1 MATPTLALIPTGYK
15 AGKLYSVLPESG
27 VGDFT
32 VVRATEATRVNEEG
46 LIETMGANVP
56 RLDYSGGGCPV
67 LLTEPQ
73 RSNLF
78 PYSSDYNQTDWTKI
92 NITIESNS
100 TISPDGTLNADKIL
114 EQVDSANGHFMFD
127 NLGLSINTEYN
138 FSIFVKKLN
147 RRYVAIQNSY
157 NAANGSIAFFDLDTE
172 SLVYTYSAGTV
183 GTFIV
188 SDAKIEKYPN
198 GWYRLSAT
206 FESDAAGGVLPSL
219 VLANSQWSTGFSY
232 NNLYTGDVTKGIYA
246 WGAQVESNASYPTS
260 LIKTSGSAVTRNG
273 DQVYGSGDAA
283 TFNDSEGVLMLEA
296 SALADDGTNRFISL
310 TDGSNDNRVL
320 FGYRA
325 SSNQVFA
332 RIEGNN
338 SASVDLTNVVN
349 DTKTVIKLAIY
360 YDNLYN
366 YKMYINGFLVDSA
379 IGTDSIIGLNILDFT
394 NATGAEQFYGNTKQ
408 LQYFNTALTDSEL
421 ETLTSWTS
429 FIEMA
434 QAQNYN
440 II

>member
-273 DQVYGSGDAA
+273 DQVYGAGDAA
-283 TFNDSEGVLMLEA
+283 TFNDSEGVLYAEF
-296 SALADDGTNRFISL
+296 SALSNDGTFRILSLSNGTTSNEVKIQLSSTDNTIGFGVVAGGVPQTDQFYTIADTLSNNKIAAKYKENDFALWVNGIEVL
-310 TDGSNDNRVL
+310 TDSSGIIPTGLSTLNFERGTGSNP
-320 FGYRA
+320 
-325 SSNQVFA
+325 
-332 RIEGNN
+332 
-338 SASVDLTNVVN
+338 
-349 DTKTVIKLAIY
+349 
-360 YDNLYN
+360 
-366 YKMYINGFLVDSA
+366 
-379 IGTDSIIGLNILDFT
+379 
-394 NATGAEQFYGNTKQ
+394 FYGNTKQ
-408 LQYFNTALTDSEL
+408 IQYFNTALTDSEL
-421 ETLTSWTS
+421 EKLTSWAS

>member
-67 LLTEPQ
+67 LLTEGQ
-73 RSNLF
+73 RTNLF

-260 LIKTSGSAVTRNG
+260 YIKSEGSAVTRNG
-273 DQVYGSGDAA
+273 DQVYGAGDAA
-283 TFNDSEGVLMLEA
+283 TFNDSEGVLYAEF
-296 SALADDGTNRFISL
+296 SALSNDGTFRILSLSNGTTSNEVKIQLSSTDNTIGFGVVAGGVPQTDQFYTIADTLSNNKIAAKYKENDFALWVNGIEVL
-310 TDGSNDNRVL
+310 TDSSGIIPTGLSTLNFERGTGSNP
-320 FGYRA
+320 
-325 SSNQVFA
+325 
-332 RIEGNN
+332 
-338 SASVDLTNVVN
+338 
-349 DTKTVIKLAIY
+349 
-360 YDNLYN
+360 
-366 YKMYINGFLVDSA
+366 
-379 IGTDSIIGLNILDFT
+379 
-394 NATGAEQFYGNTKQ
+394 FYGNTKQ
-408 LQYFNTALTDSEL
+408 IQYFNTALTDSEL
-421 ETLTSWTS
+421 EKLTSWAS